1 MKTALITGAS
11 SGIGKELAI
20 AHARNGGDL
29 VIVARRKEALEN
41 LKFSLQDQYG
51 VHVVVIAQD
60 LLEDGA
66 AQKVFDQLLEQQIKV
81 DYLINNAGFGDNV
94 LFQDSEHSRNI
105 NMVQLNVTALTD
117 FCNLFVKYWISNS
130 KPGKIMNVAS
140 TAAFQGVPYFA
151 VYAATKAYVLS
162 ISEALSIELK
172 NNHITCT
179 ALCPGP
185 TKTEFAKNSN
195 MDSAFT
201 DNKLLPTAETVAN
214 YGYKKMMRG
223 QTVAIPGIFNKAG
236 TTSGKFFPRKMVAY
250 VAGQVMKKA
259 SGSNE

>member
-20 AHARNGGDL
+20 THAQKGGDL

-51 VHVVVIAQD
+51 IHVEVIIQD
-60 LLEDGA
+60 LSEKDA
-66 AQKVFDQLLEQQIKV
+66 AQKVFEQIIEKKIKI

-94 LFQDSEHSRNI
+94 LFQDSSPARN
-105 NMVQLNVTALTD
+105 NDMLQLNITALTD
-117 FCNLFVKYWISNS
+117 FCHLFVQHWITHSFQ
-130 KPGKIMNVAS
+130 GKIMNVAS

-151 VYAATKAYVLS
+151 VYSATKAYVLS
-162 ISEALSIELK
+162 LSEALSLELK
-172 NNHITCT
+172 SNNITCT

-195 MDSAFT
+195 MNPAFT
-201 DNKLLPTAETVAN
+201 ENKMLPSAAAVAK

-223 QTVAIPGIFNKAG
+223 QTVTIPGIFNKAG
-236 TTSGKFFPRKMVAY
+236 TTSGKFFPRKMAAY

-259 SGSNE
+259 NDL